1 MLFTAISILINNN
14 EEIFVLY
21 QMNSRICII
30 NYCKFSQRGYSAATI
45 WNCKLPEKIL
55 DLRFNYLEAQETG
68 QNNQWK
74 NVFFSYYVDQMPIT
88 IYA

>member
-21 QMNSRICII
+21 LRIESRRICII

-45 WNCKLPEKIL
+45 WN
-55 DLRFNYLEAQETG
+55 YA
-68 QNNQWK
+68 
-74 NVFFSYYVDQMPIT
+74 SYQGKF
-88 IYA
+88 